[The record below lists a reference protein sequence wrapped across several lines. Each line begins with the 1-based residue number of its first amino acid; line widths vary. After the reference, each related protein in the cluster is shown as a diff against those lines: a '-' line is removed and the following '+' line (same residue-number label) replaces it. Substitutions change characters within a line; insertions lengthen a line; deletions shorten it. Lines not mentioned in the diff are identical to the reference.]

1 MPLQFLSV
9 DHPLGGHL
17 RAALQR
23 DGERCGSVP
32 VSVIATFDAKIN
44 SRCKVIDPSVDSDP
58 ILLMSYV
65 MKAAA
70 KLPDYIVVSPQEDS
84 LRRKKPYPPAIIK
97 ALATHVESIKVE
109 AVHIQCTVGGEEVV
123 KPVTLNISSGR
134 YYLDIIADKL
144 GLKDGSQVM
153 ISRWFNCLFCQ
164 INGALSVLI

>member
-1 MPLQFLSV
+1 LALTFKLLPLQFLSV

-23 DGERCGSVP
+23 DGERCGSLP

-44 SRCKVIDPSVDSDP
+44 SRCKVIDPSVESDP

-70 KLPDYIVVSPQEDS
+70 KLPDYIVVSPHVDS
-84 LRRKKPYPPAIIK
+84 LRRKKPYPPATIK
-97 ALATHVESIKVE
+97 ALATTHVKSIKAE
-109 AVHIQCTVGGEEVV
+109 AVHLQCTVGGEEVV
-123 KPVTLNISSGR
+123 KPVTLDISSGR

-153 ISRWFNCLFCQ
+153 ISR
-164 INGALSVLI
+164 